1 MVELTLVIG
10 NKNYSSW
17 SLRPWLF
24 MRERDIAFKEV
35 RLPMN
40 TDLFRR
46 EIVRWSPTRRVPV
59 LRAGELAVW
68 DSLAILEYVAERFP
82 ESHGW
87 PEEHDARAVARSVSA
102 EMHSGFA
109 ALRAA
114 MPMDCRR
121 REPRAPEKLP
131 VEVGRDVDR
140 IRSLIR
146 DCRGRFGE
154 HGPFLFGRFSIA
166 DAMYA
171 PVALRFRSYAVEV
184 GEVEEAW
191 MDSLFGLDAM
201 HEWLDAAMEEKEVLA
216 SP

>member
-1 MVELTLVIG
+1 MKPLLVIG

-24 MRERDIAFKEV
+24 MRERGIPFKEV
-35 RLPMN
+35 RLPLD
-40 TDLFRR
+40 TERFKR

-68 DSLAILEYVAERFP
+68 DSLAILEYVADRFP
-82 ESHGW
+82 EARGW
-87 PEEHDARAVARSVSA
+87 PEEPDARAVARSVSA
-102 EMHSGFA
+102 EMHAGFE
-109 ALRAA
+109 ALRGA

-121 REPRAPEKLP
+121 RDTQPPRKLP
-131 VEVGRDVDR
+131 PEVSRDIERVR
-140 IRSLIR
+140 NLVR

-171 PVALRFRSYAVEV
+171 PVALRFRSYAVKV

-191 MDSLFGLDAM
+191 MDALFGLSAM
-201 HEWLDAAMEEKEVLA
+201 REWLDAAVAEKEILD